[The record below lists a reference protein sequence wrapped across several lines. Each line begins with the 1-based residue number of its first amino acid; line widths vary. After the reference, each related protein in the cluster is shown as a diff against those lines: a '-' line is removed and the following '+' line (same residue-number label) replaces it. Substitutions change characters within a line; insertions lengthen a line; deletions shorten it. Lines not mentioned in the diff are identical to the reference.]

1 MTRPLLPSRWGP
13 VCGGWGGRGRPFGGA
28 RESWAELSSRE
39 AALGSPCT
47 YRRVPGASQLPP
59 GPSVAGGP
67 GGAWGEGLSK
77 RPLDRCTLG
86 SPGDFFCLFYLFIY
100 LFWLCRDLVTARGIF
115 HWRHVGFSLVVAR
128 GLSCPVAR
136 RILVPRTG
144 MEPTSPE
151 LEGGFLTTGP
161 PGKPL
166 PWRF

>member
-1 MTRPLLPSRWGP
+1 MRLSGALQKKRNSELSYREIVKDSANDETVAAKQVGP
-13 VCGGWGGRGRPFGGA
+13 CLRGVGGQGEALRGG

-115 HWRHVGFSLVVAR
+115 CWRHVGFSLVVAR

-136 RILVPRTG
+136 RILVP
-144 MEPTSPE
+144 
-151 LEGGFLTTGP
+151 
-161 PGKPL
+161 
-166 PWRF
+166 